1 MAVSESSCA
10 STASRSLLV
19 TMESCAELF
28 GHAPGKNGTDDLR
41 DARRQFRKGELDMAG
56 DGEGRKERCSGRRRQ
71 RLGEREPKRDVVDVC
86 TDRQVLQ

>member
-56 DGEGRKERCSGRRRQ
+56 DGDGQKERCGGTTSTEAGRARA
-71 RLGEREPKRDVVDVC
+71 EA
-86 TDRQVLQ
+86 